1 LALTHST
8 RRRLSICI
16 VVTLVGAVVGAL
28 YSLGL
33 GGQPKVGAS
42 IGAAIGGGVMVFE
55 LFYVERPAG
64 AWLRRLPVLS
74 FIAATTLVWT
84 AIIAISLQGI
94 PALMDVPPMERD
106 ARGVVSRAF
115 LQDVG
120 FSLVVTLFINA
131 ALRLRSLVG
140 GRVLANF
147 LSGRYRRPFE
157 QERIFLFLDLA
168 GSTTI
173 AERIGHVR
181 YHSFLRAF
189 LEDLEEPV
197 LEHGGEVYQYVG
209 DEVVITWPVADRR
222 ANGRCV
228 TCHFAIVDA
237 IARSRRRY
245 EARFGV
251 VPAFRS
257 GIHCGSVVA
266 GEIGE
271 HRKQIVFVGDV
282 VNTASRVEAEA
293 RARGCDLVVSG
304 ALLAQVELPAGV
316 ETRPLGVVRLKGKA
330 GQVELFEL
338 VRLGSD

>member
-1 LALTHST
+1 MSITHRT
-8 RRRLSICI
+8 RRRLSIW
-16 VVTLVGAVVGAL
+16 VVVVPIGAVIGAM
-28 YSLGL
+28 YSLGI
-33 GGQPKVGAS
+33 GGHPPVGAS
-42 IGAAIGGGVMVFE
+42 IGAAIAGGVIGFE

-64 AWLRRLPVLS
+64 DWLRRLSLRS
-74 FIAATTLVWT
+74 FIAATTLAWT
-84 AIIAISLQGI
+84 AIITISLR
-94 PALMDVPPMERD
+94 AVPLLL
-106 ARGVVSRAF
+106 GVPLELYPGGAASGAF
-115 LQDVG
+115 AQDLG
-120 FSLVVTLFINA
+120 FSLVVALCINA

-157 QERIFLFLDLA
+157 QQRIFLFLDLA

-173 AERIGHVR
+173 AERIGPLR
-181 YHSFLRAF
+181 YHAFLRSF

-209 DEVVITWPVADRR
+209 DEVVITWPVADPP
-222 ANGRCV
+222 ADGRCV
-228 TCHFAIVDA
+228 ACHFAIVDA

-245 EARFGV
+245 EASFGV
-251 VPAFRS
+251 VPAFRT
-257 GIHCGSVVA
+257 GIHCGSVIA

-304 ALLAQVELPAGV
+304 ALLARIELPAGV
-316 ETRPLGVVRLKGKA
+316 RARPLGPARLKGREES
-330 GQVELFEL
+330 VELFEL
-338 VRLGSD
+338 VRDRGA

>member
-1 LALTHST
+1 MALTHST
-8 RRRLSICI
+8 QQRISIWI
-16 VVTLVGAVVGAL
+16 VVMPVGAIIGAL
-28 YSLGL
+28 YSLGI
-33 GGQPKVGAS
+33 GGQPPVGGL
-42 IGAAIGGGVMVFE
+42 IGVAIAGGVVAFE

-64 AWLRRLPVLS
+64 AWLRHLPLLS
-74 FIAATTLVWT
+74 FIVATTLVWT
-84 AIIAISLQGI
+84 VIIAISLQGI
-94 PALMDVPPMERD
+94 PALLGVAPMERD
-106 ARGVVSRAF
+106 ERGVVSRAF
-115 LQDVG
+115 MQDVG
-120 FSLVVTLFINA
+120 FSLAVSLLINA

-157 QERIFLFLDLA
+157 QERVFMFLDLA

-173 AERIGHVR
+173 AERIGPVR

-209 DEVVITWPVADRR
+209 DEVVITWPLADRR

-228 TCHFAIVDA
+228 ACHFAIVDA
-237 IARSRRRY
+237 IARSHRRY

-251 VPAFRS
+251 VPAFRT
-257 GIHCGSVVA
+257 GIHCGNVIA
-266 GEIGE
+266 GEVGA

-316 ETRPLGVVRLKGKA
+316 QARPLGVVRPKGKE

-338 VRLGSD
+338 IRPGLH

>member
-1 LALTHST
+1 VAFTHST
-8 RRRLSICI
+8 RRRLSIW
-16 VVTLVGAVVGAL
+16 VAVTLVGAVVGAL
-28 YSLGL
+28 YSLGI
-33 GGQPKVGAS
+33 GGDPKIGGS
-42 IGAAIGGGVMVFE
+42 IGAAVGGGVMGFE
-55 LFYVERPAG
+55 LFYVERPVG
-64 AWLRRLPVLS
+64 AWLRRLPLLA
-74 FIAATTLVWT
+74 FIGATTLVWM
-84 AIIAISLQGI
+84 AIIVVSLQAI
-94 PALMDVPPMERD
+94 PPLLGVALAERY
-106 ARGVVSRAF
+106 AQGVESGEF

-140 GRVLANF
+140 GRVLASF

-157 QERIFLFLDLA
+157 QERVFMFLDLA

-173 AERIGHVR
+173 AEGIGHIR

-209 DEVVITWPVADRR
+209 DEVVVTWPMADRR
-222 ANGRCV
+222 SNGRCV
-228 TCHFAIVDA
+228 ACHFAIVDA

-251 VPAFRS
+251 VPAFRT
-257 GIHCGSVVA
+257 GIHCGSVIA

-316 ETRPLGVVRLKGKA
+316 QSRPLGAVRLKGKE

-338 VRLGSD
+338 VRPATC